1 MIRVDSLIA
10 WSEALTLG
18 RLELRALRF
27 AHLCVH
33 DLERSVDFYRRVFG
47 FHPAGGRRQMGGP
60 SIAVVQPCG
69 ARLVLHES
77 RSPAVEIL
85 PMCRRFGFVVTDLER
100 AREDVWELGVEIA
113 SDSGDPD
120 HIYRWPNGRSLYVHD
135 PDAHALELVDMGPR
149 AARFAAADA
158 RAALARDAGH

>member
-1 MIRVDSLIA
+1 MIRVDSLIE
-10 WSEALTLG
+10 WSEALMIG
-18 RLELRALRF
+18 RLKLRPLRF

-47 FHPAGGRRQMGGP
+47 FHPAGGRRPMGGP
-60 SIAVVQPCG
+60 SIALMQPCG
-69 ARLVLHES
+69 ARLVLHER

-85 PMCRRFGFVVTDLER
+85 PMGRRFGFVVADLER

-120 HIYRWPNGRSLYVHD
+120 HIYRWPNGRSLYLHD
-135 PDAHALELVDMGPR
+135 PDAHALELVDVGPR
-149 AARFAAADA
+149 AASFAAVHA
-158 RAALARDAGH
+158 RAALIRDTGH